1 MRDQFVVIAI
11 QGSLWKSGGCLRVPS
26 SGLMEVVGLERNET
40 VSQMVLGDAQGLRTL
55 AVLIEDVP
63 SLHMVTHNH
72 P

>member
-1 MRDQFVVIAI
+1 
-11 QGSLWKSGGCLRVPS
+11 
-26 SGLMEVVGLERNET
+26 MEVRRLLESPFFRTDGEVLGLERNET
-40 VSQMVLGDAQGLRTL
+40 VYQMVLGDAQGLRTL